1 MTYDSIL
8 FILKAGLMTIE
19 VSALAFVAGLFLA
32 TFTAYLSMTKIKV
45 LNLIAWVYIQLMR
58 GTPLLMQMFFIFFS
72 LPILGIRLSIFAS
85 ALVALTANTGA
96 FMAEIIRASI
106 QSIKKGQWDAA
117 ESLGL
122 SRMQI
127 IIKVILPQAIRIAIP
142 PTIGYITSL
151 IKNSSVASTIG
162 LVEATRAGRLA
173 IERTGQGLLTL
184 FLVGVLYFIICFPI
198 SKLSKSIEKK
208 VY

>member
-19 VSALAFVAGLFLA
+19 VSVLAFVAGLFLA
-32 TFTAYLSMTKIKV
+32 AFTAYLSMTKIKV
-45 LNLIAWVYIQLMR
+45 LNLISWTYIQLMR
-58 GTPLLMQMFFIFFS
+58 GTPLLMQMYFIFFS
-72 LPILGIRLSIFAS
+72 LPLLGIRLSIFAS
-85 ALVALTANTGA
+85 ALVALTTNTGA

-122 SRMQI
+122 SRMQMM
-127 IIKVILPQAIRIAIP
+127 IKIILPQAIRIVIP
-142 PTIGYITSL
+142 PTMGYITAL

-162 LVEATRAGRLA
+162 LVEATRAGRLI
-173 IERTGQGLLTL
+173 IEPTGQGLLVF

>member
-32 TFTAYLSMTKIKV
+32 AFTAYLSMTKIKV
-45 LNLIAWVYIQLMR
+45 LNLIAWAYIQLMR

-72 LPILGIRLSIFAS
+72 LPLLGIRLSIFTS
-85 ALVALTANTGA
+85 ALVALTTNTGA

-127 IIKVILPQAIRIAIP
+127 MIKVILPQAIRIAIP
-142 PTIGYITSL
+142 PTIGYITAL

-162 LVEATRAGRLA
+162 LVEATRAGRLVV
-173 IERTGQGLLTL
+173 ERTGQGLLVF

>member
-32 TFTAYLSMTKIKV
+32 AFTAYLSMTKIKV
-45 LNLIAWVYIQLMR
+45 LNLIAWAYIQLMR

-72 LPILGIRLSIFAS
+72 LPLLGIRLSIFTS
-85 ALVALTANTGA
+85 ALVALTTNTGA

-127 IIKVILPQAIRIAIP
+127 MIKVILPQAIRIAIP
-142 PTIGYITSL
+142 PTIGYITAL
-151 IKNSSVASTIG
+151 VKNSSVASTIG
-162 LVEATRAGRLA
+162 LVEATRAGRLVV
-173 IERTGQGLLTL
+173 ERTGQGLLVF